1 MQFSEKMMDHFENPR
16 NVGSL
21 NESDPSVGL
30 ANVTAG
36 QCGDVTKLWL
46 KISDD
51 GVIEDVRFKTFGCGA
66 AIASGSLATEWL
78 KGKTIADA
86 VNIKDAHIAEELELP
101 APKVHCSV
109 LTEDAV
115 RAAIDDWKRKNGRE

>member
-21 NESDPSVGL
+21 NESDPSVGV

-78 KGKTIADA
+78 MGKSIDEA
-86 VNIKDAHIAEELELP
+86 VSIKDAHIAEELDLP

-115 RAAIDDWKRKNGRE
+115 RAAIDDWKRKNNKD

>member
-51 GVIEDVRFKTFGCGA
+51 GIIEDVRFKTFGCGA

-78 KGKTIADA
+78 MGKSIEEA
-86 VNIKDAHIAEELELP
+86 VSIKDAHIAEELDLP

-115 RAAIDDWKRKNGRE
+115 RAAIDDWKRKNNRD